1 VPRQRPS
8 LQFLPPLPIKITGI
22 IASNK
27 EENSQVTIMNNNS
40 RKTTSHKVGDTVMD
54 ASVLRIFP
62 RKVILLRSNGQ
73 QETLFMYQEDAKA
86 EMSELKDVTWHDV
99 VQRQTEIRFLINP
112 TSFASRIATLA
123 ELIDAL
129 DALPA
134 TKEGEALGIRV
145 GKMDRTSVG
154 FALGF
159 QPGDLITHIADIPTT
174 STEDRMKAYNKVVQ
188 LKIGSSCVVKGKR
201 KGRPLMHTYT
211 LFNLADEGATQKA
224 PAAPT
229 FGPSGPQG
237 SQQMPMPNQTNQ
249 SGFAQP
255 TQAPQDMTQAMQR
268 RDREAMNMYGAKQS
282 AMPFDMEQG
291 ALQ

>member
-1 VPRQRPS
+1 
-8 LQFLPPLPIKITGI
+8 
-22 IASNK
+22 
-27 EENSQVTIMNNNS
+27 
-40 RKTTSHKVGDTVMD
+40 MD

-73 QETLFMYQEDAKA
+73 QETMFMYQEDAKA

-99 VQRQTEIRFLINP
+99 VQRQTEIRFLVNP

-134 TKEGEALGIRV
+134 TKEGEAIGLRIGN
-145 GKMDRTSVG
+145 MDRNSIG

-174 STEDRMKAYNKVVQ
+174 STEDRMKAYNKVIQ
-188 LKIGSSCVVKGKR
+188 LKMGSSCVVKGKR

-224 PAAPT
+224 PST
-229 FGPSGPQG
+229 QMFGPSGQQG
-237 SQQMPMPNQTNQ
+237 FQQMPMPNQAHAG
-249 SGFAQP
+249 GFAQP
-255 TQAPQDMTQAMQR
+255 AQAPQQDLTQVMQQ

-282 AMPFDMEQG
+282 AMPFEIDQG
-291 ALQ
+291 ALA